1 MLIAFVPVL
10 HRGYID
16 FFRKYPGSTLG
27 ILGTDV
33 VDQFTSLSRDQR
45 TLSPE
50 IAQSLVEQLGIFAN
64 VQILRQA
71 DLERLSVEGVSVIM
85 PKDDVSHALAERY
98 FPQRT
103 TFASVFLRWTK
114 TITLQENIVPPNRT
128 ISHDA
133 FLQEV
138 MNKALTE
145 AQKSADWWRQ
155 VGAVFLK
162 DGDIIAEGH
171 NRHLPSDFHLAFN
184 GDPRTNFNAGER
196 IDLST
201 AIHAEAGI
209 IATCAKKG
217 LSVEGSSAFVTTFPC
232 PNCARLLAESGV
244 KKVYYQQGY
253 SLLDAEAILQAYNV
267 EIVLVPPSLP
277 NTRE

>member
-10 HRGYID
+10 HRGYIN
-16 FFRKYPGSTLG
+16 FFRKYPGATLG
-27 ILGTDV
+27 ILGTDIV
-33 VDQFTSLSRDQR
+33 EQFTSIARDQR

-50 IAQSLVEQLGIFAN
+50 IAKSLVEQLGIFAS
-64 VQILRQA
+64 VQILCQA
-71 DLERLSVEGVSVIM
+71 DLEKLSAEGIAVIM
-85 PKDDVSHALAERY
+85 PEDDVSRTLAERH

-114 TITLQENIVPPNRT
+114 PITLQEHIVPAHRT

-138 MNKALTE
+138 MKEAVAE

-155 VGAVFLK
+155 VGAVFIK
-162 DGDIIAEGH
+162 DGSVLARGH
-171 NRHLPSDFHLAFN
+171 NRHLPSDFHLSLN
-184 GDPRTNFNAGER
+184 GDPRTSFDAGER

-209 IATCAKKG
+209 IAECAKKG
-217 LSVEGSSAFVTTFPC
+217 LSVEGAFAFVTTFPC
-232 PNCARLLAESGV
+232 PNCARLLAEAGI

-253 SLLDAEAILQAYNV
+253 SLLDAEAILQAHDI
-267 EIVLVPPSLP
+267 EIILIPTSLA

>member
-16 FFRKYPGSTLG
+16 FFRKYPGATLG

-33 VDQFTSLSRDQR
+33 VDQFTSISRDQR

-50 IAQSLVEQLGIFAN
+50 IAKSLVEQLGIFSD
-64 VQILRQA
+64 VRILHQA
-71 DLERLSVEGVSVIM
+71 DLEALSSECVSIVM
-85 PKDDVSHALAERY
+85 PEDDVSRTLAERH

-103 TFASVFLRWTK
+103 TFASIFLRWTK
-114 TITLQENIVPPNRT
+114 PITLQEHIIPAHRT
-128 ISHDA
+128 ISHDT

-138 MNKALTE
+138 MKEALAE

-155 VGAVFLK
+155 VGAVFIK
-162 DGDIIAEGH
+162 DGAVLARGH
-171 NRHLPSDFHLAFN
+171 NRHLPSDFHLSLN
-184 GDPRTNFNAGER
+184 GDPRTNFEAGER
-196 IDLST
+196 IDCST

-209 IATCAKKG
+209 IAECAKKG
-217 LSVEGSSAFVTTFPC
+217 ISTKEALAFVTTFPC
-232 PNCARLLAESGV
+232 PNCARLLAEAGV

-253 SLLDAEAILQAYNV
+253 SLLDAEAILRAYGV
-267 EIVLVPPSLP
+267 EIVLVPASLP